1 MKRKL
6 FITALII
13 VFLLAVGCEKEDER
27 IDNFLVDFATVLH
40 SQQIVFFQLDNQ
52 RILIPKELKNYSGS
66 NGQRVIL
73 NYTPLRGDTI
83 KVNDVANIFTGAI
96 QLPGFFQQPS
106 KDPVKIQ
113 SVWVG
118 GDYLNMIFETEYHSE
133 QHLIGLFIMDPS
145 STPKELYFSH
155 SRNNDP
161 PGYPQTFYA
170 SFLIS
175 SLRPAG
181 SSDPVSF
188 RLFVN
193 TYTRMREFDL
203 ELK

>member
-6 FITALII
+6 FIATLII
-13 VFLLAVGCEKEDER
+13 GFFLAVGCEKEDER
-27 IDNFLVDFATVLH
+27 IDNFLVDFATVFV
-40 SQQIVFFQLDNQ
+40 SNRRIFFQLDNQ
-52 RILIPKELKNYSGS
+52 RILIPKGLNYSGES
-66 NGQRVIL
+66 GQRVIL
-73 NYTPLRGDTI
+73 NYTPLRGDTV

-96 QLPGFFQQPS
+96 QLPDFFQQPS

-118 GDYLNMIFETEYHSE
+118 GDYLNMIFETEYHSV

-145 STPKELYFSH
+145 STPRELYFSH

-170 SFLIS
+170 SFLIKG
-175 SLRPAG
+175 LRYPE
-181 SSDPVSF
+181 SSDSVPF

-193 TYTRMREFDL
+193 TYEGLREFDL
-203 ELK
+203 TLE

>member
-6 FITALII
+6 FIATLII
-13 VFLLAVGCEKEDER
+13 GFFLAVGCEKEDER
-27 IDNFLVDFATVLH
+27 IDNFLVDFATVFV
-40 SQQIVFFQLDNQ
+40 SNRRIFFQLDNQ
-52 RILIPKELKNYSGS
+52 RILIPKGLNYSGES
-66 NGQRVIL
+66 GQRVIL
-73 NYTPLRGDTI
+73 NYTPLRGDTV

-96 QLPGFFQQPS
+96 QLPDFFQQPS

-118 GDYLNMIFETEYHSE
+118 GDYLNMIFETEYHSV

-145 STPKELYFSH
+145 STPRELYFSH

-170 SFLIS
+170 SFSIKG
-175 SLRPAG
+175 LRYPG
-181 SSDPVSF
+181 SSDPVPF
-188 RLFVN
+188 RLFIN
-193 TYTRMREFDL
+193 TYAGMREIDL
-203 ELK
+203 TLE

>member
-6 FITALII
+6 FIATLII
-13 VFLLAVGCEKEDER
+13 GFFLAVGCEKEDER
-27 IDNFLVDFATVLH
+27 IDNFLVDFATVFV
-40 SQQIVFFQLDNQ
+40 SNRRIFFQLDNQ
-52 RILIPKELKNYSGS
+52 RILIPKGLNYSGES
-66 NGQRVIL
+66 GQRVIL
-73 NYTPLRGDTI
+73 NYTPLRGDTV

-96 QLPGFFQQPS
+96 QLPDFFQQPS

-118 GDYLNMIFETEYHSE
+118 GDYLNMIFETEYHSV

-145 STPKELYFSH
+145 STPRELYFSH

-170 SFLIS
+170 SFLIKG
-175 SLRPAG
+175 LRYPE
-181 SSDPVSF
+181 SSDPVPF
-188 RLFVN
+188 RLFIN
-193 TYTRMREFDL
+193 TYAGMREIDL
-203 ELK
+203 TLE

>member
-6 FITALII
+6 FIATLII
-13 VFLLAVGCEKEDER
+13 GFFLAVGCEKEDER
-27 IDNFLVDFATVLH
+27 IDNFLVDFATVFV
-40 SQQIVFFQLDNQ
+40 SNRRIFFQLDNQ
-52 RILIPKELKNYSGS
+52 RILIPKGLNYSGES
-66 NGQRVIL
+66 GQRVIL
-73 NYTPLRGDTI
+73 NYTPLRGDTV
-83 KVNDVANIFTGAI
+83 KVNDVANIFTGGI
-96 QLPGFFQQPS
+96 QTPGFFQQPS

-118 GDYLNMIFETEYHSE
+118 GDYLNMIFETEYHSV

-145 STPKELYFSH
+145 STPRELYFSH

-170 SFLIS
+170 SFLIKG
-175 SLRPAG
+175 LRYPE
-181 SSDPVSF
+181 SSDSVPF

-193 TYTRMREFDL
+193 TYEGMREIDL
-203 ELK
+203 TLE

>member
-6 FITALII
+6 FITTLII
-13 VFLLAVGCEKEDER
+13 VFSLAAGCEKEDER

-52 RILIPKELKNYSGS
+52 RILIPKELKNYSGN

-83 KVNDVANIFTGAI
+83 KVNDVADIFTGEI
-96 QLPGFFQQPS
+96 QTLKIFQQIYD
-106 KDPVKIQ
+106 DPVKIQ
-113 SVWVG
+113 SLWVG
-118 GDYLNMIFETEYHSE
+118 GDYLNMVFETEYHSRS
-133 QHLIGLFIMDPS
+133 HLIGLFRDMVSPTVD
-145 STPKELYFSH
+145 LYFSH
-155 SRNNDP
+155 FRNNDP

-193 TYTRMREFDL
+193 TYTGMREFDL

>member
-6 FITALII
+6 FIATLII
-13 VFLLAVGCEKEDER
+13 GFFLAVGCEKEDER
-27 IDNFLVDFATVLH
+27 IDNFLVDFATVFV
-40 SQQIVFFQLDNQ
+40 SNRRIFFQLDNQ
-52 RILIPKELKNYSGS
+52 RILIPKGLNYSGES
-66 NGQRVIL
+66 GQRVIL
-73 NYTPLRGDTI
+73 NYTPLRSDTV

-96 QLPGFFQQPS
+96 QLPDFFQQPS
-106 KDPVKIQ
+106 KDPIKIQ

-118 GDYLNMIFETEYHSE
+118 GDYLNMIFETEYHSV

-145 STPKELYFSH
+145 STPRELYFSH

-170 SFLIS
+170 SFLIKG
-175 SLRPAG
+175 LRYPE
-181 SSDPVSF
+181 SSDSVPF

-193 TYTRMREFDL
+193 TYEGLLEFDL
-203 ELK
+203 TLE

>member
-52 RILIPKELKNYSGS
+52 RILIPKELKNYSGN

-193 TYTRMREFDL
+193 TYTGMREFDL